1 VHPIIPPARQCSQF
15 PAERRAGMRTIDSGS
30 RCMGAKRQRR
40 AAQLGT
46 APQHGAQQ
54 QMPAVPH

>member
-1 VHPIIPPARQCSQF
+1 
-15 PAERRAGMRTIDSGS
+15 MRTIDSGS